1 MPRRSGR
8 RCSSS
13 WRTRSRRR
21 QIDSLNQQIHDA
33 DSAISSAQSTLN
45 SLNHQIDYSQIQV
58 TINGALIA
66 PAKHHK
72 NTGFTLGKAAHD
84 SGRVLT
90 VAAGVALIALAALVP
105 IALLTALGWWVVT
118 AVRRRRREQAL
129 DLA

>member
-1 MPRRSGR
+1 M
-8 RCSSS
+8 
-13 WRTRSRRR
+13 
-21 QIDSLNQQIHDA
+21 
-33 DSAISSAQSTLN
+33 
-45 SLNHQIDYSQIQV
+45 

-90 VAAGVALIALAALVP
+90 VAAGVALITLAALVP
-105 IALLTALGWWVVT
+105 VALLTALGWWIVT